1 MNPYVQIDPW
11 LLLRAAADDLESFR
25 ALSETYLLIAP
36 PMLERLR
43 AARLAGDLAAL
54 AHESHAL
61 KGSAALLGATG
72 LCALLQQLESAARA
86 GQAPADAGLWQQLE
100 GRFEA
105 VAAEVALSIAQFD
118 GTPS

>member
-1 MNPYVQIDPW
+1 MNSYVQIDPW

-61 KGSAALLGATG
+61 KGSAALLGASG
-72 LCALLQQLESAARA
+72 LCSLLQEIESAARA
-86 GQAPADAGLWQQLE
+86 GQLPAEAARWDQLE
-100 GRFEA
+100 QQFAA
-105 VAAEVALSIAQFD
+105 VAAEVGLSIVQFD
-118 GTPS
+118 GTPG